1 MRKSYAPER
10 GDLIFVN
17 LSPNGGHEQMGKR
30 PAVVLSPRSYNQ
42 KTGMAIVVPVTSRIK
57 GYPFEAPLP
66 ENCKVSGV
74 ALCDQLRQIDW
85 QFRKAQFLDRVPDSA
100 LKIILAKSRALLE

>member
-1 MRKSYAPER
+1 VRKSYTPER

-17 LSPNGGHEQMGKR
+17 LSPNGGHEQKGKR

-42 KTGMAIVVPVTSRIK
+42 KTGMAIVVPVTSRVK
-57 GYPFEAPLP
+57 GYPFESPLP
-66 ENCKVSGV
+66 ENIKVSGV

-85 QFRKAQFLDRVPDSA
+85 EFRKAQFLDRVPDGT